1 MAGLASR
8 LRAIS
13 SSAGLDVDNLIPL
26 TKAQLALMT
35 EFYAIPKSHINLV
48 KHERDLIFETYKR
61 NRSSE
66 IDENYKNKFPA
77 LQAEIDKS
85 LKSGKLIQS
94 AIFSECVYA
103 QTLANHFQLKE
114 YTDYAL
120 NPMWLSPEILAL
132 LNSYSLKARYIY
144 RNSEGTRILVQAGGP
159 GGIDSALISVMDTNV
174 FTIEFKESLAK
185 VSEADLPRYGEDGL
199 LVKDEKFSNTW
210 TQFMSMVEEQLA
222 KRLNFFDHIGSNIND
237 FSHESIQ
244 EAISD
249 NYTGKKFA
257 DVICTEDNSGFL
269 TMLPSNQAYI
279 WGSLQGEI
287 RPSGRNSYVVWTTD
301 RLKMEIESRG
311 GVTVGEKI
319 RIQLSSL
326 TTSAPRGG
334 TGISRYKI
342 NSLFFVRAKD
352 VKLDGDWVEFSLKHV
367 RQNKP
372 TISAKMDFKGISF
385 DEVRNYYIGIKE

>member
-1 MAGLASR
+1 M
-8 LRAIS
+8 
-13 SSAGLDVDNLIPL
+13 GLDADNLIPL
-26 TKAQLALMT
+26 TKAQLELMT

-48 KHERDLIFETYKR
+48 KHERDSIFEAYKR
-61 NRSSE
+61 NRSSV
-66 IDENYKNKFPA
+66 IDENYKYKFPA

-114 YTDYAL
+114 YTDYGL
-120 NPMWLSPEILAL
+120 NPMWLSLEILAL

-159 GGIDSALISVMDTNV
+159 GGIDSALISVIDTNV

-199 LVKDEKFSNTW
+199 LIKDEKFSNDW
-210 TQFMSMVEEQLA
+210 TQFMSMVEEQLV

-237 FSHESIQ
+237 FSPASIQ
-244 EAISD
+244 EAISE

-257 DVICTEDNSGFL
+257 DVICTEDNVGFL

-287 RPSGRNSYVVWTTD
+287 RPSGRNSYKVWSPKEL
-301 RLKMEIESRG
+301 LKSLKEIDAVIEGNAVTIKLSNIIATKGRG
-311 GVTVGEKI
+311 GSEITRFKI
-319 RIQLSSL
+319 S
-326 TTSAPRGG
+326 P
-334 TGISRYKI
+334 
-342 NSLFFVRAKD
+342 LFFVRAGKI
-352 VKLDGDWVEFSLKHV
+352 KFEKNKATFNLDSVAQLNPSI
-367 RQNKP
+367 
-372 TISAKMDFKGISF
+372 TAKMNFKGLKV
-385 DEVRNYYIGIKE
+385 DEVRKFYLELLEK

>member
-1 MAGLASR
+1 M
-8 LRAIS
+8 
-13 SSAGLDVDNLIPL
+13 DNLIPL
-26 TKAQLALMT
+26 TKSQLELMT
-35 EFYAIPKSHINLV
+35 EFYAIPKSHIELV
-48 KHERDLIFETYKR
+48 KRERDSIYQAFKQ
-61 NRSSE
+61 NRGSE
-66 IDENYKNKFPA
+66 IAGNYKYKFPA

-103 QTLANHFQLKE
+103 QTLANHFELKE

-120 NPMWLSPEILAL
+120 NPMWLTHEILAL

-144 RNSEGTRILVQAGGP
+144 KNSEGTRILVQAGGP
-159 GGIDSALISVMDTNV
+159 GGIDSALISVIDNNV

-199 LVKDEKFSNTW
+199 LIKDEKFSKDW
-210 TQFMSMVEEQLA
+210 PQFMSMVEEQLVN
-222 KRLNFFDHIGSNIND
+222 RLNFFEHIGSNIND
-237 FSHESIQ
+237 FSPGSIQ

-257 DVICTEDNSGFL
+257 DVICTEDHSGFL

-301 RLKMEIESRG
+301 RLQMEIESRG
-311 GVTVGEKI
+311 GIRVGDKI

-326 TTSAPRGG
+326 AASAPRGG

-342 NSLFFVRAKD
+342 NSLFFLKAKD
-352 VKLDGDWVEFSLKHV
+352 VKLDGDWVEFSLKHI

-385 DEVRNYYIGIKE
+385 DEVRNYYIGTKE